1 MRDLRRLLAVA
12 LVCAMALGMIACGK
26 ANNKGA
32 GGLDDSAAIRG
43 ADDVVEGVYIDDEK
57 IALAGSASSS
67 AAAVS
72 AATAVLN
79 LVNQERA
86 KAGLGAVEWD
96 DALADCARV
105 RASEL
110 PTLFSHTRPDGSDWY
125 TVNSNIMFGENLA
138 KLFYSADDVMVGWM
152 NSPTHKANIMEPG
165 FTKMGVAVYEAPDG
179 SWYWAQEFNY

>member
-1 MRDLRRLLAVA
+1 MKDLRRLLAVV
-12 LVCAMALGMIACGK
+12 LVGAMAVSMIACGSAKK
-26 ANNKGA
+26 ASE
-32 GGLDDSAAIRG
+32 LDDSAAMRG
-43 ADDVVEGVYIDDEK
+43 ADDKVEGVYIDDEK

-86 KAGLGAVEWD
+86 KAGLGAVTWD
-96 DALADCARV
+96 DDLADCARV

-110 PTLFSHTRPDGSDWY
+110 PALFSHTRPDGSDWY
-125 TVNSNIMFGENLA
+125 TVNSNIMYGENLA

-152 NSPTHKANIMEPG
+152 NSPTHKANILEPG
-165 FTKMGVAVYEAPDG
+165 FTKMGVAVYEASDG